1 MWDLYDQ
8 RVSCELCK
16 GWDHLGKED
25 EWDRVP
31 GVGCPP
37 VFPARIF
44 SLLCRALTFEA
55 QDLACKKSRGF
66 RGEKSNGLICL
77 SRSQSIPAERGCE
90 QTQLREGLSS
100 WKLMDSELL
109 LEGYYLCFQN
119 RTTKAQINP
128 PALGNCPLFCSP
140 SGTRGCWDRFITE
153 TLSLLGSKPPQGV
166 PREEK
171 GCILQA
177 LWQSCW
183 DTVFVWGMTSPCC
196 RAAVPARCLH

>member
-1 MWDLYDQ
+1 MSGAGSSPRCGL
-8 RVSCELCK
+8 
-16 GWDHLGKED
+16 
-25 EWDRVP
+25 
-31 GVGCPP
+31 PP
-37 VFPARIF
+37 CFPCQNF
-44 SLLCRALTFEA
+44 LPSLQSSGGLTFEA
-55 QDLACKKSRGF
+55 QDLARKKSGGF

-119 RTTKAQINP
+119 RTTKAQTNP
-128 PALGNCPLFCSP
+128 PALGNCPLFCSL

-153 TLSLLGSKPPQGV
+153 TLSLLGSKPPRGV

-171 GCILQA
+171 GRILQA

-183 DTVFVWGMTSPCC
+183 DRVFLWGMASPCC